1 MEPGEDRGRE
11 AATEIASVPWRKN
24 PLWLFGLAYVTTGG
38 LYAGDVAAQGWIEG
52 YVSQGAVL
60 VEAFKVLSIG
70 TIAVAKD
77 MIR

>member
-1 MEPGEDRGRE
+1 MSDDTIELPVE
-11 AATEIASVPWRKN
+11 AAPAKVPWRKN
-24 PLWLFGLAYVTTGG
+24 LLWLFGLAYVTTAA
-38 LYAGDVAAQGWIEG
+38 LYGADIAAQHHIEG
-52 YVSQGAVL
+52 YVSQGALL